1 MLNVIWMCFFLCRI
15 GQERLFCRP
24 PILLTIKRSHA
35 GSCDTWRI
43 CCYTAGN
50 VTCVHICF
58 SLFYMAV
65 GLSYGEC
72 SFVECN
78 PDLSSS
84 LVSLLPQRRH
94 PLLNPR
100 PWRGDQRKPLLCLC
114 YVSGDLGGGNY
125 A

>member
-1 MLNVIWMCFFLCRI
+1 MQVAVTHGGFAVTQPVMSHVYRSAS
-15 GQERLFCRP
+15 LF
-24 PILLTIKRSHA
+24 
-35 GSCDTWRI
+35 
-43 CCYTAGN
+43 
-50 VTCVHICF
+50 
-58 SLFYMAV
+58 FYMAV

-100 PWRGDQRKPLLCLC
+100 PWRGDQRKRLLCLG
-114 YVSGDLGGGNY
+114 YVSGDLGGGSY
-125 A
+125 V